1 MFNHLVDEILEMN
14 MHLALHSEI
23 WEDSDNILHS
33 NKVEEALDIHGIQY
47 ISTPRKN
54 KRGGG
59 AAITLISDSP
69 FYLTKLDASVPPGEE
84 NLEVCWG
91 LLKPK
96 Q

>member
-1 MFNHLVDEILEMN
+1 ME

-23 WEDSDNILHS
+23 WEDSDNILQA
-33 NKVEEALDIHGIQY
+33 NKVEEALEIHGIKY

-54 KRGGG
+54 RGGGG

-69 FYLTKLDASVPPGEE
+69 FYLTKLDASIQSGEE

-96 Q
+96 QPTGQIKSTIV